1 MNQRKSLI
9 GYLICATMFLCGI
22 FSLLSNRSYQF
33 EEFNTAA
40 KNGQALALN
49 SEFHSDSLFNVL
61 YNCGYITD
69 PKDARMA
76 ADWIYKK
83 IQSGHKIPNL
93 GSLLKDSFKI
103 PADTALIL
111 GGKETKLRVD
121 NDYHSLGQDAE
132 YNSIKNSTLSN
143 TYGDDLEDN
152 ACINVTVISK
162 DPLRQ
167 LSNIPVRLREHYI
180 EQKVI
185 KSTLQDTV
193 YQEEIAD
200 STIAWAKT
208 DSEGRVRFFVPK
220 GKYYSVVPINRGYQY
235 GKARGTT
242 SSELTD
248 KGLNLRFSEKIHTLT
263 PISRSVFS
271 NIKADN
277 ALTARTPADYKRSLF
292 IGCLIYLIG
301 WAVVLFLALF
311 TDYRLKT
318 TSDYLSIIILM
329 TLSGIGTFAWHSITD
344 PLCDIAHGSSMSVY
358 LGIGLLG
365 FAVLYSINWAKFYH
379 GKSRIQPQQRFTW
392 LLNISQ
398 NKGWAFLGMAIF
410 LFVMLALFGT
420 GPEGSVAKVNLGP
433 IQPSEICKFLI
444 LIFIA
449 AFFADKYTLI
459 QKFSEK
465 ATALTSKRKL
475 RIMSVITLAMIALMG
490 IYFYLSD
497 GGPALVLLFTFIIL
511 YSVVRQDL
519 GKMLLGVS
527 TFAVCLLAAW
537 FISESMIIVVIA
549 AVAWYAG
556 WMIYCLKQRTIF
568 ESALFMNLIP
578 LLFIL
583 MNAFLGG
590 NEGARMSNRTG
601 MAWGNVWENTVQ
613 GGDQIAQ
620 GLWGVASGGLTGMG
634 LGNGSPSSIPACH
647 TDMAF
652 LSIGEMLGF
661 VGLLLVV
668 LCMFAL
674 IHRTLLI
681 GRKAGNPFVMF
692 FVMGLGIMTGVQ
704 FLVIVFGSL
713 GLFPL
718 TGINV
723 PFLSQGGVSLVM
735 MLTVYGIAL
744 SASRLKTTEAQKENA
759 RKLQGAVAAGALIFM
774 VGGIVIIAT
783 LAKYQIFDKSDTLI
797 RPALMTNTEGA
808 RIVEYNPRID
818 KVLRRLESGNIY
830 DRNGLLLATSN
841 RNSVKTSQDTLIK
854 AGANK
859 AEITAM
865 LAKTQQRYYPFGNH
879 TLFMIGDANTRKVY
893 SYYDAN
899 PTGYLAEYRHLSE
912 LRGLDIPIT
921 KVVTLTAD
929 EYKPNRFMSAQPQSF
944 TYRLKDYSALL
955 PFLELDIHNNHFI
968 EEHNKNRPERDL
980 SLTIDAK
987 LQVALQQELKKYI
1000 SNPANG
1006 LKNYKDLRA
1015 SVVILDSRTGDLL
1028 SSANYPLPEQDSIV
1042 MLNERR
1048 IWGDAPAEKLKGHA
1062 PITERDLGLTF
1073 QSQPGSTAKVMSAIA
1088 ALMKEGPD
1096 AANQWYDIGAAETV
1110 EPPGVEPI
1118 GKVTMERAIVKS
1130 SNCYFIKLV
1139 HEKELYS
1146 ELDTLYQ
1153 AVGARVQHFN
1163 APYESQTP
1171 YYFHIGELSSKEKFS
1186 DLMTDIGIN
1195 AINTY
1200 QFNKKRGPHK
1210 MWWAQTAV
1218 AWGQGAL
1225 RATPLNMARVASI
1238 VANDGKL
1245 VPTRYTLSEDY
1256 TSQSIS
1262 VIDEKSAKR
1271 LKSFMQG
1278 ESDKHRSNGYS
1289 FPKHSSADKRMG
1301 GKTGTPERTD
1311 RKGVDRNDAW
1321 YICFIESAKTGSP
1334 LAIALR
1340 IERTSVGN
1348 SGFTSGL
1355 AVKVMAN
1362 SVIFALDSVGYKVGY
1377 NGKKK

>member
-1 MNQRKSLI
+1 
-9 GYLICATMFLCGI
+9 MFLCGI

-33 EEFNTAA
+33 EEFNKAA
-40 KNGQALALN
+40 QDGQALALN
-49 SEFHSDSLFNVL
+49 SEFTADALYKVL
-61 YNCGYITD
+61 YNGGYIID

-83 IQSGHKIPNL
+83 IQLGNGIPNL
-93 GSLLKDSFKI
+93 GSLLKDNFKI
-103 PADTALIL
+103 SADTASML
-111 GGKETKLRVD
+111 GGKETKIRIE

-132 YNSIKNSTLSN
+132 YNNIKNDNLSD
-143 TYGDDLEDN
+143 TYGEQSAGN
-152 ACINVTVISK
+152 ACIEVTVTSK
-162 DPLRQ
+162 NPLRQ
-167 LSNIPVRLREHYI
+167 LSGIPVRLREHYT
-180 EQKVI
+180 ELKVI
-185 KSTLQDTV
+185 KSNLQDTV
-193 YQEEIAD
+193 YQEEIAEK
-200 STIAWAKT
+200 TVAWTKT
-208 DSEGRVRFFVPK
+208 DNKGKARFYVPK
-220 GKYYSVVPINRGYQY
+220 GKYYSVVPVNRGYQY

-242 SSELTD
+242 SSELTED
-248 KGLNLRFSEKIHTLT
+248 GLNCRFTEKIHTLT

-277 ALTARTPADYKRSLF
+277 ALTARTPADYKSSLLL
-292 IGCLIYLIG
+292 GCLIFLIG
-301 WAVVLFLALF
+301 WAAVLFLALY

-318 TSDYLSIIILM
+318 RSDYLSIIILM

-344 PLCDIAHGSSMSVY
+344 PLCDIAHGSSMSTY
-358 LGIGLLG
+358 LGVGLLG
-365 FAVLYSINWAKFYH
+365 FAALYSINWAKFYH
-379 GKSRIQPQQRFTW
+379 GKSLIQPQQRFTW

-398 NKGWAFLGMAIF
+398 NKGWIFLGLAVF
-410 LFVMLALFGT
+410 LFVMLAFFGT

-444 LIFIA
+444 LAFIA

-465 ATALTSKRKL
+465 ATTLTTKRKL
-475 RIMSVITLAMIALMG
+475 RIMSVIVFAMMTLMG

-497 GGPALVLLFTFIIL
+497 GGPALVLLFTFILL

-527 TFAVCLLAAW
+527 TFAICLLAAW
-537 FISESMIIVVIA
+537 LISQSMIIVAIA
-549 AVAWYAG
+549 AVAWYVG
-556 WMIYCLKQRTIF
+556 WSIYCLKHRTIF
-568 ESALFMNLIP
+568 ESAYFMNLIP

-601 MAWGNVWENTVQ
+601 MAWDGVWNNTVP

-620 GLWGVASGGLTGMG
+620 GIWGVASGGLTGMG

-704 FLVIVFGSL
+704 FLIIVFGSL

-759 RKLQGAVAAGALIFM
+759 HKFQGAVAAGALVFM
-774 VGGIVIIAT
+774 AGGIVILATIAN
-783 LAKYQIFDKSDTLI
+783 YQILDKSDTLI
-797 RPALMTNTEGA
+797 RPALITNTEGA
-808 RIVEYNPRID
+808 RIVEYNPRIN

-841 RNSVKTSQDTLIK
+841 RDSVSNNQEILIK

-859 AEITAM
+859 TEIAAM
-865 LAKTQQRYYPFGNH
+865 MAKTQRRYYPFGNH
-879 TLFMIGDANTRKVY
+879 TLFMIGDANTRQVY

-921 KVVTLTAD
+921 DVVTLTAD
-929 EYKPNRFMSAQPQSF
+929 EYKPNRFMSAQPRTF

-955 PFLELDIHNNHFI
+955 PFLELDVHNNHFI
-968 EEHNKNRPERDL
+968 EEHNANRPERDL
-980 SLTIDAK
+980 KLTIDAK
-987 LQVALQQELKKYI
+987 LQVALQNELNKFI
-1000 SNPANG
+1000 SNPANL
-1006 LKNYKDLRA
+1006 LKGYKDLRA

-1048 IWGDAPAEKLKGHA
+1048 IWGDAPAEKIKGHT

-1096 AANQWYDIGAAETV
+1096 AANQWYDIVAAEAI
-1110 EPPGVEPI
+1110 EPPGVEPL
-1118 GKVTMERAIVKS
+1118 GRVNMERAIVKS
-1130 SNCYFIKLV
+1130 SNCYFVKLV
-1139 HEKELYS
+1139 HEKELYT
-1146 ELDTLYQ
+1146 ELDSLYQ
-1153 AVGARVQHFN
+1153 AVGVRVQHFN

-1171 YYFHIGELSSKEKFS
+1171 YYFHIGELSSKANFS
-1186 DLMTDIGIN
+1186 ELMTDIGIN
-1195 AINTY
+1195 AVNTY
-1200 QFNKKRGPHK
+1200 NYNKTLGPRK

-1238 VANDGKL
+1238 VANNGTL

-1256 TSQSIS
+1256 ASESIS
-1262 VIDEKSAKR
+1262 VIDEKSANR
-1271 LKSFMQG
+1271 LKSFMQE
-1278 ESDKHRSNGYS
+1278 ESDKHRSNRYS
-1289 FPKHSSADKRMG
+1289 FPKHSSSEKRMG

-1311 RKGVDRNDAW
+1311 RRGVDRNDAW
-1321 YICFIESAKTGSP
+1321 YICFIESEKTGSP

-1348 SGFTSGL
+1348 SGYTSGL
-1355 AVKVMAN
+1355 AVKAMAN
-1362 SVIFALDSVGYKVGY
+1362 AIIPTLQSTGYKV
-1377 NGKKK
+1377 K